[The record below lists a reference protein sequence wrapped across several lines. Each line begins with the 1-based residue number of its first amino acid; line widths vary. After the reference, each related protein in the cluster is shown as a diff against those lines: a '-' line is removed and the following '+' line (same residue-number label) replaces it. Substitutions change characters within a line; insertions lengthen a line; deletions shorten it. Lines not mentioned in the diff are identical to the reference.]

1 MAAVL
6 CVLFVGVT
14 QLILPG
20 LLDKAIPYAEEK
32 AAEYINGTLTIGSV
46 SRPGGTVFVV
56 RDIMIKDKKQQTVAS
71 KNDASK
77 TFQRRQVYLDCSRYD
92 SITGEQLSENKPLLE
107 FGGKG
112 LDQLNE
118 LVKQGLKKGDLVS
131 IEFAVQG
138 TTYKDGQGN
147 TKNFTGIRPYS
158 IERYVPKSQQR
169 QQEQATMPQAAAPAP
184 EQTQQPQQAQS
195 LVQTSQDGTDGLPF

>member
-1 MAAVL
+1 MAFVLIGRIIAVD
-6 CVLFVGVT
+6 
-14 QLILPG
+14 Q
-20 LLDKAIPYAEEK
+20 
-32 AAEYINGTLTIGSV
+32 
-46 SRPGGTVFVV
+46 
-56 RDIMIKDKKQQTVAS
+56 QQTVAS

-118 LVKQGLKKGDLVS
+118 LCNQGLKKGDLVA

-138 TTYKDGQGN
+138 NTYKDGQGN
-147 TKNFTGIRPYS
+147 VKNFTGIRPYS
-158 IERYVPKSQQR
+158 IERYIPKNQQ
-169 QQEQATMPQAAAPAP
+169 QQQQQAISQAAAPA
-184 EQTQQPQQAQS
+184 QQPQTAAPAS
-195 LVQTSQDGTDGLPF
+195 SVVTSQDGTDGLPF

>member
-1 MAAVL
+1 MAFVLIGRIIAVD
-6 CVLFVGVT
+6 
-14 QLILPG
+14 Q
-20 LLDKAIPYAEEK
+20 
-32 AAEYINGTLTIGSV
+32 
-46 SRPGGTVFVV
+46 
-56 RDIMIKDKKQQTVAS
+56 QQTIAS
-71 KNDASK
+71 KTGATK

-92 SITGEQLSENKPLLE
+92 SITGEQLQENRPLLE

-138 TTYKDGQGN
+138 NTYKDIQGN

-158 IERYVPKSQQR
+158 IERYVPRSQQ
-169 QQEQATMPQAAAPAP
+169 Q
-184 EQTQQPQQAQS
+184 QTQQPAPAPAPQPQAQPQQAAPAFQEGNEK
-195 LVQTSQDGTDGLPF
+195 DLPF

>member
-1 MAAVL
+1 MAFVLIGRIIAVD
-6 CVLFVGVT
+6 
-14 QLILPG
+14 Q
-20 LLDKAIPYAEEK
+20 
-32 AAEYINGTLTIGSV
+32 
-46 SRPGGTVFVV
+46 
-56 RDIMIKDKKQQTVAS
+56 QQTIAS
-71 KNDASK
+71 KTDASK

-92 SITGEQLSENKPLLE
+92 SITGEQLSENRPLLE

-138 TTYKDGQGN
+138 NTYKDGQGN

-158 IERYVPKSQQR
+158 IERYIPKSQQQA
-169 QQEQATMPQAAAPAP
+169 QQSAPAP
-184 EQTQQPQQAQS
+184 QPAPQPAPTPAPAPAPQPQAQQQQAQFAENN
-195 LVQTSQDGTDGLPF
+195 DDLPF

>member
-1 MAAVL
+1 MAFVLIGRIIAVD
-6 CVLFVGVT
+6 
-14 QLILPG
+14 Q
-20 LLDKAIPYAEEK
+20 
-32 AAEYINGTLTIGSV
+32 
-46 SRPGGTVFVV
+46 
-56 RDIMIKDKKQQTVAS
+56 QQTIAS
-71 KNDASK
+71 KTDATK

-92 SITGEQLSENKPLLE
+92 SITGEQLQENRPLLE

-138 TTYKDGQGN
+138 NTYKDAQGN

-158 IERYVPKSQQR
+158 IERYVPRSQQ
-169 QQEQATMPQAAAPAP
+169 QPAPAP
-184 EQTQQPQQAQS
+184 APAPAPQPQVQQQQAAPTFQEGNEK
-195 LVQTSQDGTDGLPF
+195 DLPF

>member
-1 MAAVL
+1 MAFVLIGRIIAVD
-6 CVLFVGVT
+6 
-14 QLILPG
+14 Q
-20 LLDKAIPYAEEK
+20 
-32 AAEYINGTLTIGSV
+32 
-46 SRPGGTVFVV
+46 
-56 RDIMIKDKKQQTVAS
+56 QQTIAS
-71 KNDASK
+71 KTDATK

-92 SITGEQLSENKPLLE
+92 SITGEQLSENRPLLE

-138 TTYKDGQGN
+138 NTYKDGQGN

-158 IERYVPKSQQR
+158 IERYVPRSQQ
-169 QQEQATMPQAAAPAP
+169 Q
-184 EQTQQPQQAQS
+184 QTQQPAPAPAPVPQPQAQPQQAAAFQEGNEK
-195 LVQTSQDGTDGLPF
+195 DLPF

>member
-1 MAAVL
+1 MAFVLIGRIIAVD
-6 CVLFVGVT
+6 
-14 QLILPG
+14 Q
-20 LLDKAIPYAEEK
+20 
-32 AAEYINGTLTIGSV
+32 
-46 SRPGGTVFVV
+46 
-56 RDIMIKDKKQQTVAS
+56 QQTVAS
-71 KNDASK
+71 KSDANK

-92 SITGEQLSENKPLLE
+92 SITGEPIQENKPLLE

-138 TTYKDGQGN
+138 NTYKDGQGN

-158 IERYVPKSQQR
+158 IERYVPRSQQ
-169 QQEQATMPQAAAPAP
+169 QQTQQTAPASAPAP
-184 EQTQQPQQAQS
+184 QPQAQPQQAAPTFQEGNEK
-195 LVQTSQDGTDGLPF
+195 DLPF

>member
-1 MAAVL
+1 MAFVLIGRIIAVD
-6 CVLFVGVT
+6 
-14 QLILPG
+14 Q
-20 LLDKAIPYAEEK
+20 
-32 AAEYINGTLTIGSV
+32 
-46 SRPGGTVFVV
+46 
-56 RDIMIKDKKQQTVAS
+56 QQTIAS
-71 KNDASK
+71 KTDATK

-92 SITGEQLSENKPLLE
+92 SITGEQLQENRPLLE

-138 TTYKDGQGN
+138 NTYKDIQGN

-158 IERYVPKSQQR
+158 IERYVPRSQQ
-169 QQEQATMPQAAAPAP
+169 Q
-184 EQTQQPQQAQS
+184 QTQQPAPAPAPQPQAQPQQAAPAFQEGNEE
-195 LVQTSQDGTDGLPF
+195 DLPF

>member
-1 MAAVL
+1 MAFVLIGRIIAVD
-6 CVLFVGVT
+6 
-14 QLILPG
+14 Q
-20 LLDKAIPYAEEK
+20 
-32 AAEYINGTLTIGSV
+32 
-46 SRPGGTVFVV
+46 
-56 RDIMIKDKKQQTVAS
+56 QQTIAS
-71 KNDASK
+71 KTDATK

-92 SITGEQLSENKPLLE
+92 SITGEQLQENRPLLE

-138 TTYKDGQGN
+138 NTYKDIQGN

-158 IERYVPKSQQR
+158 IERYVPRSQQ
-169 QQEQATMPQAAAPAP
+169 Q
-184 EQTQQPQQAQS
+184 QTQQPAPAPAPQPQAQPQQAAPAFQEGNEN
-195 LVQTSQDGTDGLPF
+195 DLPF